1 MGFVINTTSYT
12 GGYRYFDEN
21 QTVDSGFIYSTD
33 GTTKY
38 MQVKSLSDL
47 VRTGYYMTTLNYL
60 TSLETIGVYADKFK
74 FWNRATNTDTTNIRV
89 LIYVPETS
97 FEIAKDELTMFKA
110 IAAQKFASDSNFD
123 NASTY
128 RAYSDLA
135 TMGYMIGVQHS
146 DLSDFAF
153 YDSDGKEV
161 TSTQGT
167 YSSITSVT
175 YKGKSVHL
183 YSNNV
188 KYYVYIEGYGFTV
201 TNNRS
206 NQGVIYL
213 GKPDM
218 GGYPLMYAS
227 YHKPKVSVVSWKDIA
242 TVTNYASKF
251 GYVFR
256 YVSSGSG
263 TDLYT
268 LVVTEGN
275 TGVGT
280 YSRENVVT
288 TELPYAPDIYN
299 NVGENNPFSLYSR
312 ISALPNKADLNLL
325 GKEYSAEADSLL
337 VYPQGIYT
345 IQSGNDYTAL
355 PPSGTSSNC
364 YYVTAKSED
373 GRTMIQEVYNNSTDR
388 PSYARF
394 TPDITNINVNYTSW
408 NNMRWG

>member
-33 GTTKY
+33 DTTKY
-38 MQVKSLSDL
+38 IKVKSLSDL

-60 TSLETIGVYADKFK
+60 TNLEVIGVYADKFK
-74 FWNRATNTDTTNIRV
+74 FWNKATEKDTTNIRV

-97 FEIAKDELTMFKA
+97 FGIVEDELTMFKA

-123 NASTY
+123 GASTY

-135 TMGYMIGVQHS
+135 TMGYMIGIQHS

-153 YDSDGKEV
+153 YDADGKEV
-161 TSTQGT
+161 TSTQGS
-167 YSSITSVT
+167 YRSITSAT
-175 YKGKSVHL
+175 YKGKYVHL
-183 YSNNV
+183 YSNKV

-218 GGYPLMYAS
+218 GGYPLIYGS
-227 YHKPKVSVVSWKDIA
+227 YHKPKVRVVALKDMA

-256 YVSSGSG
+256 YVPSGSG
-263 TDLYT
+263 TDTYT
-268 LVVTEGN
+268 LVVTDKK
-275 TGVGT
+275 TDAGT

-299 NVGENNPFSLYSR
+299 NVGENTPFSLYSR

-345 IQSGNDYTAL
+345 IESGYDYMSL
-355 PPSGTSSNC
+355 PYSSSTNA

-373 GRTMIQEVYNNSTDR
+373 GRTMVQEVYGNGDR
-388 PSYARF
+388 PSYART
-394 TPDITNINVNYTSW
+394 TPSITNINPNFTSW
-408 NNMRWG
+408 NGMRWG